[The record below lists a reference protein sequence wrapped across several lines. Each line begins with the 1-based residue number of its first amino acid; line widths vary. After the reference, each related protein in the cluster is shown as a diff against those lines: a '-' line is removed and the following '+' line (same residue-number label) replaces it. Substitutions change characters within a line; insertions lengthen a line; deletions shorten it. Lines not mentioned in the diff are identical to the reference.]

1 MRTLEE
7 VKVLL
12 EDNTNWGEILKDVVI
27 QKFGENKIVTL
38 THGEYSHSLGD
49 PDAFLKSV
57 IVSNGNIFVYHESVY
72 GGDVDGFEFGLLK
85 INEEDESDDTNE
97 YDEEDESDE
106 DVYASQNALKE
117 FVNILINGKDNE
129 YEIEYDFDNEMSK
142 EEMSIKCSYWI
153 DEYHDEIKEIV
164 KNGKGYLYN

>member
-12 EDNTNWGEILKDVVI
+12 EDNTNWGEILKDVII

-85 INEEDESDDTNE
+85 INED
-97 YDEEDESDE
+97 DEEDESDE

>member
-12 EDNTNWGEILKDVVI
+12 ENNTNWGEILKDVVI
-27 QKFGENKIVTL
+27 QKFGENKIVSL
-38 THGEYSHSLGD
+38 RYGEYSHSLGD

-85 INEEDESDDTNE
+85 TNE
-97 YDEEDESDE
+97 SNE

-117 FVNILINGKDNE
+117 FVNTLINGKDNE

-153 DEYHDEIKEIV
+153 DKYHDKIKEII

>member
-27 QKFGENKIVTL
+27 QKFGENKIVTI
-38 THGEYSHSLGD
+38 THGKYSHSMGD

-57 IVSNGNIFVYHESVY
+57 IVSNGKIFVYHESVY
-72 GGDVDGFEFGLLK
+72 GGDVDGFDFGLLEIK
-85 INEEDESDDTNE
+85 KNKENKDNC
-97 YDEEDESDE
+97 Y
-106 DVYASQNALKE
+106 VSQNALKE
-117 FVNILINGKDNE
+117 FVNTLINGKDNE

>member
-12 EDNTNWGEILKDVVI
+12 ENNTNWGEILKDVVI
-27 QKFGENKIVTL
+27 QKFGENKIVSL
-38 THGEYSHSLGD
+38 RYGEYSHSLGD

-57 IVSNGNIFVYHESVY
+57 IVSNGNIFVYNESVY

-85 INEEDESDDTNE
+85 TNEDDEDESN
-97 YDEEDESDE
+97 E

-117 FVNILINGKDNE
+117 FVNTLINGKDNE

-153 DEYHDEIKEIV
+153 YEYHDEIKEII
-164 KNGKGYLYN
+164 KNEKGYLYN

>member
-12 EDNTNWGEILKDVVI
+12 EENTNWGEILKDVVI
-27 QKFGENKIVTL
+27 QKYGENKIVTL

-85 INEEDESDDTNE
+85 IIEEDDTNE
-97 YDEEDESDE
+97 SDEEDESDE
-106 DVYASQNALKE
+106 DVYASHNAL
-117 FVNILINGKDNE
+117 
-129 YEIEYDFDNEMSK
+129 
-142 EEMSIKCSYWI
+142 
-153 DEYHDEIKEIV
+153 
-164 KNGKGYLYN
+164 